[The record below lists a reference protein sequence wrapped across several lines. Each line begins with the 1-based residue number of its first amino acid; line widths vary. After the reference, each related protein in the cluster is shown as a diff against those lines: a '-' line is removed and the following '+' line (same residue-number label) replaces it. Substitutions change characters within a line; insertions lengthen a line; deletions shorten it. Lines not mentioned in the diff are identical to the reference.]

1 MNSNKLPDLFSLKN
15 KVVILTGSAGRL
27 GSRFAEILCIA
38 GANLVLVDIDK
49 KNNLIIKKK
58 LMKNHSQN
66 ILALTLDISK
76 STDVN
81 KLVNSTIKKFGKI
94 DVLINNAHS
103 VPRNNPKLSESFE
116 KFPDDI
122 WEIMVSDTLRSLFLC
137 TREVGKIMSKQNR
150 GVIVNISSIYGLV
163 GPDQRIYGENKLN
176 SPVAYS
182 VTKGG
187 LVNMTRY
194 LASYWQGKNIRVNTL
209 TLGGVYDK
217 KLHNSEF
224 IKNYSKKT
232 ILGRMACKDDYDGA
246 LLFLTSDASSYMTGS
261 NLIVDGGWTAW

>member
-1 MNSNKLPDLFSLKN
+1 MNSNKLPDIFSLKN

-27 GSRFAEILCIA
+27 GSRFAEILCNA
-38 GANLVLVDIDK
+38 GANLVLVDIDQ
-49 KNNLIIKKK
+49 KNNLIVERK
-58 LMKNHSQN
+58 LMKTNPKN
-66 ILALTLDISK
+66 ILTLTLDISK
-76 STDVN
+76 SSDI
-81 KLVNSTIKKFGKI
+81 KKMIASTMNKFGKI

-122 WEIMVSDTLRSLFLC
+122 WEIMVSETLRGLFLC
-137 TREVGKIMSKQNR
+137 TREVGKIMSKQNS
-150 GVIVNISSIYGLV
+150 GVVINISSIYGLV
-163 GPDQRIYGENKLN
+163 GPDQRIYGNNKLN

-194 LASYWQGKNIRVNTL
+194 LASYWHGKNIRVNTL
-209 TLGGVYDK
+209 TLGGVLDK
-217 KLHNSEF
+217 KLHDVKF
-224 IKNYSKKT
+224 IKNYSEKT
-232 ILGRMACKDDYDGA
+232 ILGRMASKEDYDGA
-246 LLFLTSDASSYMTGS
+246 LIFLASDASSYMTGS